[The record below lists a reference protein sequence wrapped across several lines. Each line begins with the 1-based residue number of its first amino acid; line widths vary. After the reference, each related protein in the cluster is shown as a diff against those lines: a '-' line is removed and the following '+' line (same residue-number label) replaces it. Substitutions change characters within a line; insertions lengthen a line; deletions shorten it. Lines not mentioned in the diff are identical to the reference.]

1 MVPLIP
7 TSDHQPEGG
16 IRDAVVRHSDDGGL
30 SLARRWG
37 KLAMGVPEKLFYRS
51 KSPSM
56 SRTTSQ
62 IIPSTESNILQEFI
76 EDLIWIWFSVLSVF
90 LWFEVSFEG
99 IRSWWCSHR
108 MKEPCQARAEM
119 GLAGW
124 ARWTG
129 SADTN
134 RWHRRCLAGWWAE
147 RGRVGNSREG
157 VKLGQLKVVGWLWA
171 KAGPAEEFRPKRDLE
186 NF

>member
-1 MVPLIP
+1 VVLRLRRMGKTVPLIP

-16 IRDAVVRHSDDGGL
+16 IRDAVVRHKDDGGL

-76 EDLIWIWFSVLSVF
+76 EDLI
-90 LWFEVSFEG
+90 
-99 IRSWWCSHR
+99 
-108 MKEPCQARAEM
+108 
-119 GLAGW
+119 
-124 ARWTG
+124 
-129 SADTN
+129 
-134 RWHRRCLAGWWAE
+134 
-147 RGRVGNSREG
+147 
-157 VKLGQLKVVGWLWA
+157 
-171 KAGPAEEFRPKRDLE
+171 
-186 NF
+186 